1 MAAAVVSL
9 GATGQQG
16 GRRALSMMQAL
27 VHLLRRRAGLRPEL
41 PLSFY
46 ALDLLFRR
54 VLRQNA
60 GVPWAV
66 HHTSTI
72 RTPQRLVVGQ
82 GTFPGDSPGV
92 YINADNGVYVGDFTN
107 LGPRVGLLSANH
119 DPLDNTRQV
128 AAPPLRIGR
137 FCWLG
142 LGAVVLPGVELGDFT
157 VVGAGAVVTR
167 SYSAGYC
174 VLAGNPARMLRE
186 LNPDDCDAQ
195 ARSTYARYAARH

>member
-1 MAAAVVSL
+1 MKKGLKHLL
-9 GATGQQG
+9 G
-16 GRRALSMMQAL
+16 RAL
-27 VHLLRRRAGLRPEL
+27 GLRADM

-46 ALDLLFRR
+46 LLDVLFRR

-60 GVPWAV
+60 GVAWAV

-72 RTPQRLVVGQ
+72 RSPHRLVVGH
-82 GTFPGDSPGV
+82 GAFPGDSPGV

-107 LGPRVGLLSANH
+107 LGPQVGLISANH
-119 DPLDNTRQV
+119 DALNNTRQV

-142 LGAVVLPGVELGDFT
+142 MGALVLPGVELGDFT

-167 SYSAGYC
+167 SFPAGYC
-174 VLAGNPARMLRE
+174 VVAGNPARLLRE
-186 LNPDDCDAQ
+186 LNRDDCNAQ
-195 ARSTYARYAARH
+195 ARNTYEQHAAGH

>member
-1 MAAAVVSL
+1 
-9 GATGQQG
+9 
-16 GRRALSMMQAL
+16 MMQAL
-27 VHLLRRRAGLRPEL
+27 GQVLRRTAGLRPEM

-46 ALDLLFRR
+46 ALDVLFRR

-72 RTPQRLVVGQ
+72 RTPQRLAVGQ

-92 YINADNGVYVGDFTN
+92 YINADNGVFVGDFAN

-119 DPLDNTRQV
+119 DVVDNARQV
-128 AAPPLRIGR
+128 AAAPVRIGR

-142 LGAVVLPGVELGDFT
+142 MGAVVLPGVELGDFT

-167 SYSAGYC
+167 SFPAGYC
-174 VLAGNPARMLRE
+174 VVAGNPARLLRA
-186 LNPDDCDAQ
+186 LNRDDCDAHAQ
-195 ARSTYARYAARH
+195 RTYARHAARH

>member
-1 MAAAVVSL
+1 MKNEL
-9 GATGQQG
+9 KQ
-16 GRRALSMMQAL
+16 
-27 VHLLRRRAGLRPEL
+27 LLGLRPEM

-46 ALDLLFRR
+46 LLDVVFRR

-72 RTPQRLVVGQ
+72 RSPQRLAVGR
-82 GTFPGDSPGV
+82 GTYPGDSPGV
-92 YINADNGVYVGDFTN
+92 YINADNGITIGDFTN
-107 LGPRVGLLSANH
+107 LGPRVGLISANH
-119 DPLDNTRQV
+119 DAVDNAVRA

-142 LGAVVLPGVELGDFT
+142 MGAVVLPGVELGDFT

-167 SYSAGYC
+167 SFPAGYC
-174 VLAGNPARMLRE
+174 VVAGNPARLLRA
-186 LNPDDCDAQ
+186 LNRDDCEAQ
-195 ARSTYARYAARH
+195 ARNTYARHAAGH

>member
-1 MAAAVVSL
+1 MK
-9 GATGQQG
+9 
-16 GRRALSMMQAL
+16 QAFL
-27 VHLLRRRAGLRPEL
+27 RVLRRWAGLRPEM

-46 ALDLLFRR
+46 LLDVLFRR

-60 GVPWAV
+60 GVAWAV

-82 GTFPGDSPGV
+82 GTYPGDSPGI
-92 YINADNGVYVGDFTN
+92 YINADNGVIIGDFTN

-128 AAPPLRIGR
+128 AAAPLRIGR

-167 SYSAGYC
+167 SFAAGYC
-174 VLAGNPARMLRE
+174 VLAGNPARLLRE
-186 LNPDDCDAQ
+186 LNRDDCDAQ
-195 ARSTYARYAARH
+195 ARSTYARHAAQY

>member
-1 MAAAVVSL
+1 MK
-9 GATGQQG
+9 TGF
-16 GRRALSMMQAL
+16 L
-27 VHLLRRRAGLRPEL
+27 HLLRRALGLRPEL

-46 ALDLLFRR
+46 ALDFVFRR

-66 HHTSTI
+66 HHTATI
-72 RTPQRLVVGQ
+72 RSPHRLVAGR

-92 YINADNGVYVGDFTN
+92 YINADNGVVVGDFTN
-107 LGPRVGLLSANH
+107 IGPQVGLISANH
-119 DPLDNTRQV
+119 HPVANAARV

-142 LGAVVLPGVELGDFT
+142 MGAVVLPGVELGDFT

-167 SYSAGYC
+167 SFPAGYC
-174 VLAGNPARMLRE
+174 VLAGNPARLLKE
-186 LNPDDCDAQ
+186 LNRADCDAQ
-195 ARSTYARYAARH
+195 AQSTYEQHAAGH

>member
-1 MAAAVVSL
+1 ML
-9 GATGQQG
+9 K
-16 GRRALSMMQAL
+16 R
-27 VHLLRRRAGLRPEL
+27 LLRLRPEM

-46 ALDLLFRR
+46 VLDVLFRR

-66 HHTSTI
+66 HHTATI
-72 RTPQRLVVGQ
+72 RAPVRLTAGK

-92 YINADNGVYVGDFTN
+92 YINADNGVFVGDFTN
-107 LGPRVGLLSANH
+107 VGPQVGLLSASH
-119 DPLDNTRQV
+119 DAVDNTRQL

-142 LGAVVLPGVELGDFT
+142 MGALVLPGIELGDFT

-167 SYSAGYC
+167 SFPAGYC
-174 VLAGNPARMLRE
+174 VLAGNPARLIRE
-186 LNPDDCDAQ
+186 LNRDDCDAHAQ
-195 ARSTYARYAARH
+195 RTYARHAARH

>member
-1 MAAAVVSL
+1 
-9 GATGQQG
+9 
-16 GRRALSMMQAL
+16 MMQAL
-27 VHLLRRRAGLRPEL
+27 GQVLRRVAGLRPEM

-46 ALDLLFRR
+46 ALDVLFRR

-72 RTPQRLVVGQ
+72 RTPQRLAVGQ

-92 YINADNGVYVGDFTN
+92 YINADNGVFVGDFAN

-119 DPLDNTRQV
+119 DVVDNARQV
-128 AAPPLRIGR
+128 AAASVRIGR

-142 LGAVVLPGVELGDFT
+142 MGAVVLPGVELGDFT

-167 SYSAGYC
+167 SFPAGYC
-174 VLAGNPARMLRE
+174 VVAGNPARLLRA
-186 LNPDDCDAQ
+186 LNRDDCDAHAQ
-195 ARSTYARYAARH
+195 RTYARHAARH